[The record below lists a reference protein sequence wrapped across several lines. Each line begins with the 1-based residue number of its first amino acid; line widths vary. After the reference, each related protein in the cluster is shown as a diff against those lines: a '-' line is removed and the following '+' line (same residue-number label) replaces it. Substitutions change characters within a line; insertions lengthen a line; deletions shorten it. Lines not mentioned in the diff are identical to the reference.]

1 MQQQDRKGLKIVY
14 ALGICAALIWVI
26 AKIPSVARALTPFER
41 DTSHGDLY
49 RQCPIEDYALPFP
62 ESVTTWQSP
71 PVAEADAL
79 VIGDSFSNVAYG
91 HPPLPALL
99 ATRMGRPVAYV
110 SNVLPNPLRMDLP
123 PQGRARRIVIL
134 EGVERQLIEFL
145 GPGGR
150 ADRGAPTGLLK
161 AALDFRLWAFLE
173 NDAHITYLLT
183 RNRLVRPLAEKI
195 ATARFRLLGEG
206 CPGARVFSTD
216 PPMLFLDEETGHSP
230 RGYFYD
236 HTPDIITD
244 LADNITAMATGV
256 KERGLEFVFV
266 PVPNKVSIYHD
277 LITDIEYDQFVPKLV
292 AELQSRGVCVVDLMP
307 AFTDMRRAGIQV
319 YHATDTHWTKIG
331 AERAADLITAAT
343 QNGCSAQ
350 PHLRVE

>member
-1 MQQQDRKGLKIVY
+1 MQQQDRKGLKTAYLI
-14 ALGICAALIWVI
+14 GICAAILWAV
-26 AKIPSVARALTPFER
+26 AKTPPIARALTPFEH

-49 RQCPIEDYALPFP
+49 RQCPIQDFALPFP
-62 ESVTTWQSP
+62 ASDRTWQSP

-79 VIGDSFSNVAYG
+79 LIGDSFSNVAYG

-99 ATRMGRPVAYV
+99 STRMGRPVAYA
-110 SNVLPNPLRMDLP
+110 SNALPNPLRMELP
-123 PQGRARRIVIL
+123 PETRTRRIVIL

-150 ADRGAPTGLLK
+150 SSRGAQSGLLK

-183 RNRLVRPLAEKI
+183 RNRLTRPIAEMI
-195 ATARFRLLGEG
+195 ATARYRLLGEG
-206 CPGARVFSTD
+206 CPGARVFSVE
-216 PPMLFLDEETGHSP
+216 PPMLFLDEETGHSQ
-230 RGYFYD
+230 RGYFYN
-236 HTPDIITD
+236 HTPEVIEDLAANITD
-244 LADNITAMATGV
+244 IAAGV

-292 AELQSRGVCVVDLMP
+292 AELQSRGVCVVDLVP
-307 AFTDMRRAGIQV
+307 AFTEMRRSGVQV
-319 YHATDTHWTKIG
+319 YHPTDTHWTRIG
-331 AERAADLITAAT
+331 AERAADMITEAT
-343 QNGCSAQ
+343 QNGCSRQ
-350 PHLRVE
+350 RELNRP